1 MRDAK
6 SAIRKAEW
14 RSKILGVIL
23 TAKLGLVPDVRSCV
37 ELAVRC
43 IAAVATCFTRD
54 RSIVPSF
61 RADAAVP
68 YGARNLRIVSETTVS
83 ICTLLGRVH
92 VPFRCGARQR
102 ALLAYPHGT
111 CGLRRRRDGHWEL
124 LMSVGAPDAHRA
136 RTRFRKARRHRMSGW
151 SFARLH
157 SYIEYKAALASVLHL
172 VVASRNT
179 SRCCNL
185 CRYTD
190 LKNRRGEVFA
200 CISCHHTDDAD
211 INAAKNIACRAE
223 VSLPIVSMLV
233 LIKELG
239 LRDKPRPDG
248 EVA

>member
-6 SAIRKAEW
+6 SAIRMAEW

-43 IAAVATCFTRD
+43 IAAVATCFRRD

-68 YGARNLRIVSETTVS
+68 YDARNLRIVSETTVS
-83 ICTLLGRVH
+83 IGTLLGRVH

-124 LMSVGAPDAHRA
+124 LMSVDSP
-136 RTRFRKARRHRMSGW
+136 RTRLTYSHFVPWAQTAGSHVRMEFRVYTR
-151 SFARLH
+151 
-157 SYIEYKAALASVLHL
+157 
-172 VVASRNT
+172 T
-179 SRCCNL
+179 SS
-185 CRYTD
+185 T
-190 LKNRRGEVFA
+190 
-200 CISCHHTDDAD
+200 
-211 INAAKNIACRAE
+211 
-223 VSLPIVSMLV
+223 
-233 LIKELG
+233 
-239 LRDKPRPDG
+239 KPP
-248 EVA
+248 